1 MSGQAAGLMQA
12 CEPCLIDTIISTNHW
27 DERCI
32 AGSTEYLVGDCSCLL
47 CIYCL
52 KISLITWAINVFFS
66 LSLDRRIYPVQPR
79 PPSACEIRE
88 SSRTIKIL
96 SETEWLALHI
106 F

>member
-66 LSLDRRIYPVQPR
+66 LSLSIDE
-79 PPSACEIRE
+79 SIRFN
-88 SSRTIKIL
+88 RAL
-96 SETEWLALHI
+96 PQLARSVRAAERLKS
-106 F
+106 FQKQNG